1 MSTAND
7 VHRPAEPMSGTITNN
22 RVDLQMNGGHQ
33 QMGDNRN
40 SNRGFGPF
48 SKVRTNSLE
57 EPDSKSSND
66 VTSDHLPGILPP
78 N

>member
-1 MSTAND
+1 
-7 VHRPAEPMSGTITNN
+7 
-22 RVDLQMNGGHQ
+22 
-33 QMGDNRN
+33 MGDNRN